1 MYGGLLGGFDQPA
14 TLRSGANAYEM
25 TFKFTQPAC
34 DYDLATILP
43 FDDYITNTLTLE
55 HKAGLRFAI
64 FNVTSNTA
72 DPQVQTVPRKVSTV
86 STSSTP
92 TSSATDVQQAS
103 SSGTGTN
110 STSAPVKNKGVPLE
124 VIIAPVVIIGMCII
138 AGLVVLYVCVFRPR
152 KLRSQKLYGPIDWD
166 TPNRGVPPMRE
177 RERERDPTRV
187 PLPPSLVGSN
197 YSGASRPASSAGS
210 TDALIRPYR
219 VVPDSYTPDPPP
231 KAVLI
236 DLANKRP
243 VRPLYLNTSGASGS
257 GSRHHDLHT
266 NTQKASI
273 AAWKAGH
280 PPPVRPVDRVDLTR
294 SLSFASETPSTSTAA
309 VRDPRTLAALERA
322 VRGAGFST
330 QALLESLNRVR
341 EGRARGMD
349 SEIESVGADELPRY
363 RVR

>member
-110 STSAPVKNKGVPLE
+110 STSAPVKNKGVPVLL
-124 VIIAPVVIIGMCII
+124 MCASGARAQRALAVAKKLGYEQAQVI
-138 AGLVVLYVCVFRPR
+138 AGGL
-152 KLRSQKLYGPIDWD
+152 KGWKDA
-166 TPNRGVPPMRE
+166 N
-177 RERERDPTRV
+177 
-187 PLPPSLVGSN
+187 LPVE
-197 YSGASRPASSAGS
+197 
-210 TDALIRPYR
+210 
-219 VVPDSYTPDPPP
+219 
-231 KAVLI
+231 KA
-236 DLANKRP
+236 P
-243 VRPLYLNTSGASGS
+243 E
-257 GSRHHDLHT
+257 
-266 NTQKASI
+266 KA
-273 AAWKAGH
+273 
-280 PPPVRPVDRVDLTR
+280 
-294 SLSFASETPSTSTAA
+294 
-309 VRDPRTLAALERA
+309 
-322 VRGAGFST
+322 
-330 QALLESLNRVR
+330 
-341 EGRARGMD
+341 
-349 SEIESVGADELPRY
+349 
-363 RVR
+363 